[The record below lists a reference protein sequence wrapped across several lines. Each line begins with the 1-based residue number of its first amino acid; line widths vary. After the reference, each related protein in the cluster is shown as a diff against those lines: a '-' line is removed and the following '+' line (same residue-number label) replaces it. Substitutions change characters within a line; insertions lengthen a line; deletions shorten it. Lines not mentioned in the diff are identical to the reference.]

1 MDSHESL
8 LIRYERSV
16 RVNSSFFSAYSKP
29 PKCILN
35 EMVAQLQRLPFLLQ
49 HNKKRTTF
57 NFLTDSSVS
66 VVICVPYDVCKTFSA
81 KSFLQK
87 NIFAE

>member
-35 EMVAQLQRLPFLLQ
+35 EMVAQLQRLPFLLMY
-49 HNKKRTTF
+49 NIIKREQ
-57 NFLTDSSVS
+57 LL
-66 VVICVPYDVCKTFSA
+66 I
-81 KSFLQK
+81 FLQ
-87 NIFAE
+87 IAP

>member
-29 PKCILN
+29 LKCILN
-35 EMVAQLQRLPFLLQ
+35 EMVAQLQRLPFLLMY
-49 HNKKRTTF
+49 NIIKREQ
-57 NFLTDSSVS
+57 LL
-66 VVICVPYDVCKTFSA
+66 I
-81 KSFLQK
+81 FLQ
-87 NIFAE
+87 IAP